1 MRYQRVAGCNGIRIM
16 VSLSFELDVVSLFV
30 LWASTLDLFRNSPG
44 KLFCILVSSQ
54 LIGELKGRGRGKL
67 E

>member
-1 MRYQRVAGCNGIRIM
+1 MRYQHVAGCNGIHIM
-16 VSLSFELDVVSLFV
+16 VSLSFELDDVSLFV
-30 LWASTLDLFRNSPG
+30 LWVSTLDLFRNSPG

-54 LIGELKGRGRGKL
+54 LIGELEGGGQGKL